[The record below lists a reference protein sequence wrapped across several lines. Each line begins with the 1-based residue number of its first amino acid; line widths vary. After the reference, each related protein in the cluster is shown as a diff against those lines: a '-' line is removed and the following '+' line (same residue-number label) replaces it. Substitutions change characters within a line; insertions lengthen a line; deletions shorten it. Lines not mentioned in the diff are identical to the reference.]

1 MNLSEEGRSLL
12 PVTTF
17 EATNF
22 ISTITN
28 ENNSFPITIPG
39 HWNSELAE
47 KTFDKLYRL
56 LEFRSQNDTDIYVE
70 QVGKKAIVLIND
82 YCLSNRD
89 TLKSEKLEK
98 TKKMKNTMISKV
110 WCIDCS

>member
-22 ISTITN
+22 ISTLTN

-39 HWNSELAE
+39 HWNSELGE
-47 KTFDKLYRL
+47 KTFDELYRL
-56 LEFRSQNDTDIYVE
+56 LEFRSQNDIDIYVE

-89 TLKSEKLEK
+89 TFKSEKLVNI
-98 TKKMKNTMISKV
+98 KKWKIQWSRSYGV
-110 WCIDCS
+110 